1 MGCCEQRLLSG
12 KEIWNQVGFAHIQGL
27 EAVHPHHMVN
37 GGLESIPAFYL
48 RKNLNSFKWHN
59 I

>member
-27 EAVHPHHMVN
+27 EAVHPHHMVY

-48 RKNLNSFKWHN
+48 RKNLNSFK
-59 I
+59 